1 MDHFT
6 VRKYIA
12 PPTDPDKQWAS
23 LADFIG
29 SGEYGGS
36 GMSRL
41 STKEI
46 VASAKKRGIDPGV
59 YPDGTRAGRN
69 RLELAI
75 QHRSEVPEALAGGS
89 FVPDV
94 ALEAYPDMAS
104 HKAAGSSLS
113 NDRTGTRE

>member
-1 MDHFT
+1 MDHFS

-29 SGEYGGS
+29 SGEYGGAS
-36 GMSRL
+36 MSRL

-46 VASAKKRGIDPGV
+46 AAAAKKRGIDPGV
-59 YPDGTRAGRN
+59 YPDGSRAGRN

-75 QHRSEVPEALAGGS
+75 QHRSEVLEALAGGS
-89 FVPDV
+89 FVPAV
-94 ALEAYPDMAS
+94 ALEAYPDLAS
-104 HKAAGSSLS
+104 H
-113 NDRTGTRE
+113 NRTGT